1 MNHMGYKPIF
11 SEEQYNSRDGFNVN
25 FWGKMM
31 WNFLHTVS
39 FNVDPVEMSQEE
51 RDHYDGF
58 LQSLKYVLP
67 CSACRENYKK
77 NLKDLSYDKNIVLV
91 NRKSFSM
98 FIYRLH
104 NRVNKM
110 LGKPCTLTYDQVRD
124 RYEMFRARC
133 YNKTPLIP
141 KYKHTGEEVKE
152 TGCDTPMVGIK
163 SKSVISIVPIET
175 KCDAFKVDPKCV
187 PKKMGKTKQN

>member
-1 MNHMGYKPIF
+1 MSDLNYKPIF
-11 SEEQYNSRDGFNVN
+11 SDEQYNSKDGFNVN

-31 WNFLHTVS
+31 WNFLHTIS
-39 FNVDPVEMSQEE
+39 FNVDPIEMSKED
-51 RDHYDGF
+51 RDQYDTF

-67 CSACRENYKK
+67 CRACRENYKK
-77 NLKDLSYDKNIVLV
+77 NLEDLNYDKNTVLI
-91 NRKSFSM
+91 NRKTFSM

-110 LGKPCTLTYDQVRD
+110 LNKPCTLTYNQVRD

-133 YNKTPLIP
+133 YNETPIIP
-141 KYKHTGEEVKE
+141 KYVHEKETKE
-152 TGCDTPMVGIK
+152 TGCDLPMVGIK

-175 KCDAFKVDPKCV
+175 KCDAFKVDPRCI
-187 PKKMGKTKQN
+187 PKKIKK